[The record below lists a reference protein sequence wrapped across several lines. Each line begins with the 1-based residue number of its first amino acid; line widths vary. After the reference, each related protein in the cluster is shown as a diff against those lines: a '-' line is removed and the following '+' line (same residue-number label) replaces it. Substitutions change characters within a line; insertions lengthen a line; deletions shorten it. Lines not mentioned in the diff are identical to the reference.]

1 MNSKI
6 LVDFNE
12 KVGKECMLCFH
23 DGGSVTFYHRDLIKS
38 IDALVNV
45 FMNAGFKS

>member
-23 DGGSVTFYHRDLIKS
+23 DGGSIILPKNQTT
-38 IDALVNV
+38 
-45 FMNAGFKS
+45 GQT